1 MANDAALDS
10 TSATAGLSQVE
21 RVVDVFVAPS
31 KTFKDIL
38 RSSAWWLPC
47 LLMVIFSLATAFV
60 VDRQVGFDRVYQNQ
74 LNASPKAQDQMN
86 QLAPDQRATRIAI
99 SVAFTKYISYSIPIL
114 LIVGFAFYALIL
126 WACFNFILGAQTSF
140 GQVFATCFYASLPYL
155 LVNVLVILTLYFG
168 GNAEAYDYKYPAGT
182 NLGYYLPDVTPWL
195 RALLARLDVIQ
206 LWTLGLVI
214 YGMSIISKKT
224 VVQSAMIVGTLWLMV
239 TLFSMGGA
247 ALAG

>member
-1 MANDAALDS
+1 
-10 TSATAGLSQVE
+10 
-21 RVVDVFVAPS
+21 
-31 KTFKDIL
+31 
-38 RSSAWWLPC
+38 
-47 LLMVIFSLATAFV
+47 
-60 VDRQVGFDRVYQNQ
+60 
-74 LNASPKAQDQMN
+74 
-86 QLAPDQRATRIAI
+86 
-99 SVAFTKYISYSIPIL
+99 
-114 LIVGFAFYALIL
+114 
-126 WACFNFILGAQTSF
+126 
-140 GQVFATCFYASLPYL
+140 
-155 LVNVLVILTLYFG
+155 VLVILTLYFG